1 MVNEKV
7 ILRIPAD
14 MVDRPII
21 CQMSRQYDVIFN
33 ILKAEV
39 TEEEDGLLILGLT
52 GRRQQ
57 VAEAIDYIRAQGI
70 TVERLGGRT
79 SVHKNLCTHCGA
91 CVAHCPTE
99 ALVLDEARYVHFVPA
114 KCIAC
119 GLCLPTCPYNA
130 IEMAYAEVA

>member
-14 MVDRPII
+14 MVDRPVI

-39 TEEEDGLLILGLT
+39 TEKEDGLLILGLT
-52 GRRQQ
+52 GRRAA
-57 VAEAIDYIRAQGI
+57 VAQAIEYLRGQGV

-79 SVHKNLCTHCGA
+79 TLRKNLCTHCGA
-91 CVAHCPTE
+91 CVAHCPTG
-99 ALVLDEARYVHFVPA
+99 ALGLDESRCVHFVA
-114 KCIAC
+114 TKCIAC

-130 IEMAYAEVA
+130 IEMTYAEVA